1 MSDRARAPHADHAP
15 DEAPAPVRRHAGR
28 RISLLVLLAFSTT
41 ALGLLALPSATLAW
55 GANSYSSASEREL
68 QALTNQARA
77 SAGRRS
83 LVWDS
88 ALASIARWRSKD
100 MIQRG
105 YFSHDIPGGGK
116 VFDVMTAR
124 GYCYRIAGENIG
136 WNNYPDDVATAQ
148 IQAMFMASSGHRSNI
163 LGTAWDHIG
172 IGAYK
177 AADGRKMWTVL
188 FADRCGGTASKPKP
202 KPKPAAKPKPKPAT
216 AARATPRPTRRPTA
230 VPTARPTSTPA
241 PTPEPTD
248 LLAPRDMTGPGSG
261 DGTGHADS
269 IGVGDAD
276 GTGISSDPGLRVV
289 DRPALGGLIETVVDG
304 VAWFLFG
311 G

>member
-1 MSDRARAPHADHAP
+1 M
-15 DEAPAPVRRHAGR
+15 
-28 RISLLVLLAFSTT
+28 LLVLAFTTT

-55 GANSYSSASEREL
+55 GAKSYSSASEREL
-68 QALTNQARA
+68 FGLTNQARA
-77 SAGRRS
+77 SAGRRT
-83 LVWDS
+83 LAWDS

-100 MIQRG
+100 MIERD

-136 WNNYPDDVATAQ
+136 WNDYPDDVATAK
-148 IQAMFMASSGHRSNI
+148 IQQMFMASSGHRSNI

-177 AADGRKMWTVL
+177 ADDGRKMWTVL
-188 FADRCGGTASKPKP
+188 FADRCGGTAAKPKP
-202 KPKPAAKPKPKPAT
+202 KPKPAAQPKPRPASAT
-216 AARATPRPTRRPTA
+216 RATPRPTARPTA
-230 VPTARPTSTPA
+230 APTVRPTPTPT

-248 LLAPRDMTGPGSG
+248 APAPRGTSGPDPGP
-261 DGTGHADS
+261 
-269 IGVGDAD
+269 VAD
-276 GTGISSDPGLRVV
+276 GGGSTGIAIPDLGLRVV
-289 DRPALGGLIETVVDG
+289 DPPVPGGLLETVVDG
-304 VAWFLFG
+304 VAGLLFG

>member
-1 MSDRARAPHADHAP
+1 MSDHARAAHPDHALEEP
-15 DEAPAPVRRHAGR
+15 PAPVGR
-28 RISLLVLLAFSTT
+28 RVGRRLSLLLALAFSTT
-41 ALGLLALPSATLAW
+41 ALGLLALPPATLAW
-55 GANSYSSASEREL
+55 DANSFSSTSEREL
-68 QALTNQARA
+68 LALTNQARA

-83 LVWDS
+83 LAWDS
-88 ALASIARWRSKD
+88 TLASIARWRSKD
-100 MIQRG
+100 MIERG
-105 YFSHDIPGGGK
+105 YFSHNIPGVGK

-136 WNNYPDDVATAQ
+136 WNDYPDDVATAK

-177 AADGRKMWTVL
+177 AASGKKMWTVL
-188 FADRCGGTASKPKP
+188 FADRCGGTTSKPKP
-202 KPKPAAKPKPKPAT
+202 TARPKPKPAT
-216 AARATPRPTRRPTA
+216 ATRSTPR
-230 VPTARPTSTPA
+230 PTARPTAAPTPTPT

-248 LLAPRDMTGPGSG
+248 GPAPRDSIGPGGGDGIAGAGPSG
-261 DGTGHADS
+261 DGAAGGSGNA
-269 IGVGDAD
+269 
-276 GTGISSDPGLRVV
+276 SDLGLRVV
-289 DRPALGGLIETVVDG
+289 DPPATGGLLETVLDG